1 MTTIKDKIIIN
12 EFGNG
17 FVNTIDKNN
26 NALSIYIKKTDINRA
41 FNNEIVEVEYYQNE
55 DDLKYYGKVINYT
68 LVDKSFIGFVH
79 HIYKKEAFIY
89 VQELKKSN
97 LISIKF
103 TTSKLAHQLTKNT
116 WVKVKVIT
124 EETERY
130 KLIGQLIETIEP
142 DVDLLIEKKF
152 NLETEIE
159 SISSNLEN
167 QNKSISSNLENQNK
181 SISSNLENQNHT
193 DLQQPKLFERKDQ
206 RHLNTITIDPI
217 TCRDCDDAFSIEPS
231 DNNNDEINIY
241 VHISDVAHYINP
253 NNNKQANDLDLD
265 LNFDEIIKKGNTFYG
280 KNKNWTMIP
289 RIYADN
295 YCSILPNKETYV
307 VTNHFIYNKTEKT
320 LKSAGWFY
328 STIISKN
335 KYWYE
340 YVDENF
346 ESNPDFQLIYETS
359 QIIKKEMND
368 FIITKESKSH
378 QMIRYW
384 MVKTN
389 QVMCK
394 EIGRIFRTN
403 PEPTEQKLFL
413 IKEYIKLINGEKENK
428 NDEPLN
434 REDIIKFFENTIS
447 SNNDNEE
454 NEENVENESKNNICF
469 LIKNILP
476 KAVYTETNE
485 FHYGLGIDNYT
496 HWTSPIRRAADL
508 LNHCILKGY
517 DIDVGQYLEYINESE
532 LKQDMIEKFIMEF
545 NNTQTLEVGD
555 EFDAVIIGL
564 HKAGIIVY
572 IDYLDNR
579 YSIHISRI
587 ISNEDEKNKRFLYD
601 TETKIIASEDG
612 ETTFCLFQ
620 TIKTKLTKISL
631 DKLEFTVV
639 F

>member
-116 WVKVKVIT
+116 WVKVKVIIEEKI
-124 EETERY
+124 EETDRY

-152 NLETEIE
+152 NLEIQNE

-167 QNKSISSNLENQNK
+167 QNKSN
-181 SISSNLENQNHT
+181 SSNLENQNHT

-231 DNNNDEINIY
+231 DKNNDEINIY

-253 NNNKQANDLDLD
+253 DNQSN
-265 LNFDEIIKKGNTFYG
+265 NFDEIIKKGNTFYG

-378 QMIRYW
+378 EMIRYW

-413 IKEYIKLINGEKENK
+413 IKEYIKLINGEKENE
-428 NDEPLN
+428 NNEPLN
-434 REDIIKFFENTIS
+434 REKIITFFENTIS
-447 SNNDNEE
+447 SNKE
-454 NEENVENESKNNICF
+454 NENDENNENDLLCF

-476 KAVYTETNE
+476 KAIYTETNE

-517 DIDVGQYLEYINESE
+517 QIDVGQYLEYINEAE

-545 NNTQTLEVGD
+545 DNTQTLQVGD

-601 TETKIIASEDG
+601 NETQIIISEDG
-612 ETTFCLFQ
+612 ETSFCLFQ

-639 F
+639 SEK

>member
-116 WVKVKVIT
+116 WVKVKVIIEEKI
-124 EETERY
+124 EETDRY

-152 NLETEIE
+152 NLE
-159 SISSNLEN
+159 N
-167 QNKSISSNLENQNK
+167 QNESL
-181 SISSNLENQNHT
+181 SSNLENQNHT

-231 DNNNDEINIY
+231 DKNNDEINIY

-253 NNNKQANDLDLD
+253 DNQSN
-265 LNFDEIIKKGNTFYG
+265 NFDKIIKKGNTFYG

-413 IKEYIKLINGEKENK
+413 IKEYIKLINGEKENENE

-434 REDIIKFFENTIS
+434 REKIITFFENTIS
-447 SNNDNEE
+447 SNKE
-454 NEENVENESKNNICF
+454 NENDENDENDLLCF

-476 KAVYTETNE
+476 KAIYTETNE

-517 DIDVGQYLEYINESE
+517 QIDVGQYLEYINEAE

-545 NNTQTLEVGD
+545 DNTQTLQVGD

-601 TETKIIASEDG
+601 NETQIIISEDG
-612 ETTFCLFQ
+612 ETSFCLFQ

-639 F
+639 SEK